1 MRYEENKIKKC
12 QNSVLLKSK
21 KCQCGCAGTFRVPI
35 VIGTR

>member
-1 MRYEENKIKKC
+1 MKKTKIKKC